1 MRLIDADKLLDDFQ
15 IWPICDDCAQLE
27 DTECELSGMYI
38 CKAIQNAPTVDAV
51 SVVRCK
57 DCRYWRQE
65 VDSTTHWVCIQHS
78 IGELLRHTTPD
89 HFCACGLKCK
99 EGEA

>member
-1 MRLIDADKLLDDFQ
+1 MRLIDKDLLEEAVQGAVNILWDNGVDMTSASV
-15 IWPICDDCAQLE
+15 PL
-27 DTECELSGMYI
+27 
-38 CKAIQNAPTVDAV
+38 AIIKGAPTVDAV

-65 VDSTTHWVCIQHS
+65 VDSTTHWVCVQHS

-99 EGEA
+99 EAKA